1 MGDALDQ
8 TIATDASLLQ
18 AEEVLGKSRFPVEVP
33 LIHDALDL
41 GTRET
46 ELPVE
51 EDLLSR
57 STSSCPYNR

>member
-18 AEEVLGKSRFPVEVP
+18 AEEVLGTSRFPVEVP

>member
-8 TIATDASLLQ
+8 RIETDASLLQ
-18 AEEVLGKSRFPVEVP
+18 AVEVLGKSRFPVEVP

>member
-8 TIATDASLLQ
+8 RIETDASLLQ
-18 AEEVLGKSRFPVEVP
+18 AAEVFGEGLLPVEVP